1 MVPSVFGNSHFE
13 RLSATAKIYSN
24 LVNFSLS
31 ILENFAI
38 AGPAVALFD
47 NCPSV
52 FQSASL
58 DVSSG
63 VCKSSRARVNFCM
76 CVCSAHVRLRLC
88 VRVRRA
94 WRHIQRA
101 KSVA

>member
-1 MVPSVFGNSHFE
+1 MAEPTISLFE
-13 RLSATAKIYSN
+13 
-24 LVNFSLS
+24 
-31 ILENFAI
+31 
-38 AGPAVALFD
+38 

-58 DVSSG
+58 NVSSG

-76 CVCSAHVRLRLC
+76 CVCSAHVR
-88 VRVRRA
+88 RA

>member
-1 MVPSVFGNSHFE
+1 MAEPTVSLFE
-13 RLSATAKIYSN
+13 
-24 LVNFSLS
+24 
-31 ILENFAI
+31 
-38 AGPAVALFD
+38 

-58 DVSSG
+58 NVSSG

-76 CVCSAHVRLRLC
+76 CVCSAHVRLR
-88 VRVRRA
+88 VRRA